1 MSRGIQSGGAKMDK
15 FRPTKPEKEIISIRI
30 DKNLL
35 SDVDKLAARI
45 DISRNELINQCIEF
59 ALSNLEH

>member
-1 MSRGIQSGGAKMDK
+1 MDK
-15 FRPTKPEKEIISIRI
+15 FRPIKPEKEIISIRI
-30 DKNLL
+30 EKNLL

>member
-1 MSRGIQSGGAKMDK
+1 M
-15 FRPTKPEKEIISIRI
+15 
-30 DKNLL
+30 L